1 MPIKESEF
9 TDKNN
14 RLVSSS
20 TAETF
25 EFEYAEADTNEM
37 RQQGVEEEYLPSV
50 GKHTF
55 QRSRFIVPRKEQKLK
70 VTILLDADLIDFYKE
85 QAAKLGNLPYQTQI
99 NQELRKAMENAKKP
113 ASEVVTIEM
122 LENPQFLA
130 NLASKLKSAA

>member
-1 MPIKESEF
+1 M
-9 TDKNN
+9 KNQETN
-14 RLVSSS
+14 S
-20 TAETF
+20 TSKTF
-25 EFEYAEADTNEM
+25 EFEYTEADIDEM
-37 RQQGVEEEYLPSV
+37 RQQGVEEDLPSV

-55 QRSRFIVPRKEQKLK
+55 RRARHITPRREQKLK

-130 NLASKLKSAA
+130 NLASKLKLAA

>member
-1 MPIKESEF
+1 MKKQE
-9 TDKNN
+9 TN
-14 RLVSSS
+14 S
-20 TAETF
+20 TAKIF
-25 EFEYAEADTNEM
+25 EVEYTEQDINEM
-37 RQQGVEEEYLPSV
+37 RQAGYSEEELPSV

-55 QRSRFIVPRKEQKLK
+55 RRARHITPRREQKLK
-70 VTILLDADLIDFYKE
+70 VTILLDADVIDFYKE

-113 ASEVVTIEM
+113 AIEVVTVEM

>member
-1 MPIKESEF
+1 MKKQETNSTSKTFESEY
-9 TDKNN
+9 T
-14 RLVSSS
+14 
-20 TAETF
+20 
-25 EFEYAEADTNEM
+25 EADIDEM

-55 QRSRFIVPRKEQKLK
+55 RRARHITPRREQKLK

-113 ASEVVTIEM
+113 PSEVVTIEM

-130 NLASKLKSAA
+130 NLASKLKLAA